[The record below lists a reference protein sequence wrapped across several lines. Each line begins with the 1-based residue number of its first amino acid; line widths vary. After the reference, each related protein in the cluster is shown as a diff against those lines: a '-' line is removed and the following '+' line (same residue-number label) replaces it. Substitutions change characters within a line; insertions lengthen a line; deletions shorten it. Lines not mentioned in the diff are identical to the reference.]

1 MDKQT
6 NSNKDTDKTAKNWT
20 KEEQKKIDEALRQAE
35 LEEEIERKLREK
47 RWSASG
53 SDKNNAN

>member
-1 MDKQT
+1 MENKGNGDKP
-6 NSNKDTDKTAKNWT
+6 KWT
-20 KEEQKKIDEALRQAE
+20 EDEQKKIDEALRKAE

-53 SDKNNAN
+53 DDKGAQSKS